1 MYTYNLLTS
10 SEGGQKQTI
19 PPLHLTLRTMI
30 SYIGNIYRNL
40 LIDLLQ
46 EVETNHPARLF
57 QMSNASGRFT
67 VDEIPD
73 FTQQDLVS
81 DDVMIL
87 DVWDTVYVWI
97 GEGAN
102 KQERDEAERLAIVR
116 TFIWTPL
123 YVTMLTHVAV

>member
-1 MYTYNLLTS
+1 
-10 SEGGQKQTI
+10 
-19 PPLHLTLRTMI
+19 
-30 SYIGNIYRNL
+30 
-40 LIDLLQ
+40 
-46 EVETNHPARLF
+46 
-57 QMSNASGRFT
+57 MSNASGRFT

-73 FTQQDLVS
+73 FGQQDLVS

-116 TFIWTPL
+116 I
-123 YVTMLTHVAV
+123 THRYIYMEKGGGQQTGEGRGQEAGHSTYNL

>member
-1 MYTYNLLTS
+1 
-10 SEGGQKQTI
+10 
-19 PPLHLTLRTMI
+19 
-30 SYIGNIYRNL
+30 
-40 LIDLLQ
+40 
-46 EVETNHPARLF
+46 
-57 QMSNASGRFT
+57 MSNASGRFT

-102 KQERDEAERLAIVR
+102 KQERDEAERLAIVCTC

-123 YVTMLTHVAV
+123 YVTMTTHVVVCAEKERLVNMLKQISTFCKYNREWFW

>member
-1 MYTYNLLTS
+1 M
-10 SEGGQKQTI
+10 
-19 PPLHLTLRTMI
+19 
-30 SYIGNIYRNL
+30 
-40 LIDLLQ
+40 
-46 EVETNHPARLF
+46 ETNHPARLF

-102 KQERDEAERLAIVR
+102 KQERDEAERLAIVCTC

-123 YVTMLTHVAV
+123 YVTMTTHVVVCAEKEIGQYVEVHLQISTFCKYNQRMILIKLSSS

>member
-1 MYTYNLLTS
+1 
-10 SEGGQKQTI
+10 
-19 PPLHLTLRTMI
+19 
-30 SYIGNIYRNL
+30 
-40 LIDLLQ
+40 
-46 EVETNHPARLF
+46 
-57 QMSNASGRFT
+57 MSNASGRFT

-102 KQERDEAERLAIVR
+102 KQERDEAERLAIVCNHDNPCGCVCR
-116 TFIWTPL
+116 KREIGQYVEVHLQISTFCKYNQGMIL
-123 YVTMLTHVAV
+123 IKLSSS

>member
-1 MYTYNLLTS
+1 MV
-10 SEGGQKQTI
+10 
-19 PPLHLTLRTMI
+19 
-30 SYIGNIYRNL
+30 IYNL